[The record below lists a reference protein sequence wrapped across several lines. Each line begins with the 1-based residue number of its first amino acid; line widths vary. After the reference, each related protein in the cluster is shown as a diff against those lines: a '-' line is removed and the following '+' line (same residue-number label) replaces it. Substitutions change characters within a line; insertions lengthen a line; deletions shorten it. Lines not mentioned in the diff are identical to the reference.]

1 MASKWSG
8 VAKKMLIVIK
18 NRSTSA
24 EQIEVD
30 EDEEEA
36 ASSSVLLPR
45 GVTVVLGRRMAARDI
60 FIAESI
66 RRSA

>member
-1 MASKWSG
+1 
-8 VAKKMLIVIK
+8 VLQ
-18 NRSTSA
+18 

-45 GVTVVLGRRMAARDI
+45 GVTGVLGRRMAARDI

-66 RRSA
+66 RRSAGIVHSLRSVRTRTVLE